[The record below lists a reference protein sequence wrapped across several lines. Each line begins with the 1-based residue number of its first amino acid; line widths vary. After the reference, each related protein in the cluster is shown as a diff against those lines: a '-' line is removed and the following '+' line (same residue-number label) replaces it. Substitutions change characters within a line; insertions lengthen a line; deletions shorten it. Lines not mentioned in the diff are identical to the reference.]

1 MTLQTSG
8 VTLEPPH
15 RFNGTEFSWGEF
27 RDNICLRYALMPH
40 DTPAICDGSCKK
52 LYIEHALSSPKVGLV
67 LSLRDDTANEW
78 GDLGA
83 WYLIPSEI
91 S

>member
-1 MTLQTSG
+1 MWLSAI
-8 VTLEPPH
+8 PH

-27 RDNICLRYALMPH
+27 RDNICLRNALMPH